1 MTPPHEASRL
11 RCSGD
16 GGSIVVESA
25 MILPF
30 VVMLLAGIVDFGV
43 GFRDRITIQGAL
55 RNSVRQLAFLADDRS
70 VDKSTLAS
78 LNAGLGNLHN
88 VVIQFAVVYKF
99 DPATNPSG
107 QVPAACLTTSKANSG
122 SGVNGVCNVYT
133 GPGTG
138 GAFNQILFNGS
149 WVMAGNVT
157 PGNACTTGWDQYWCT
172 TTRNRD
178 ITDPPDW
185 AAIWIRVTYTPFTK
199 MFRTSITMED
209 EAIIRLEPLAG

>member
-1 MTPPHEASRL
+1 MSHPRGAERL

-16 GGSIVVESA
+16 GGAIIVESA

-30 VVMLLAGIVDFGV
+30 VVMCLCGIADFGV
-43 GFRDRITIQGAL
+43 GFRDKITIQGAL
-55 RNSVRQLAFLADDRS
+55 RTSVRQLAFLANDRT

-78 LNAGLGNLHN
+78 LNAGLGNLKN
-88 VVIQFAVVYKF
+88 VVVEFAVVYKF
-99 DPATNPSG
+99 DPATNPDG
-107 QVPAACLTTSKANSG
+107 NVPPACLTTSKLNSG

-149 WVMAGNVT
+149 WVMSGNAT

-172 TTRNRD
+172 TTRKRAIN
-178 ITDPPDW
+178 DPPDW
-185 AAIWIRVTYTPFTK
+185 AGMWIRVTYTPFTK

-209 EAIIRLEPLAG
+209 DSIIRLEPKAG